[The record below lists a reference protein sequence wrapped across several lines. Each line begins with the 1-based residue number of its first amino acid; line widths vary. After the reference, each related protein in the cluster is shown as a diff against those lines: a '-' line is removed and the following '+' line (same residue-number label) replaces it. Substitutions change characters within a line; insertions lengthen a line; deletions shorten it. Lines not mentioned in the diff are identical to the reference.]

1 VSDPQIVPSTL
12 PNRYRG
18 ADPSMETPVGRN
30 RDERQLIN
38 ALERRLEYLQE
49 SLVGTPVEKQNWMVR
64 REIVATAWVL
74 RRVAELE
81 RLERTVDVEP
91 DEDVE
96 P

>member
-18 ADPSMETPVGRN
+18 ADPTMETPVGRN

-81 RLERTVDVEP
+81 RTVDVEP